1 MLGVHRAGVFRGLGK
16 GLRQLLLGAQLGP
29 GLAEIGDGFEFG
41 GRCRAAFGWLSRR
54 ARAVPDEGK
63 LDASRVCS
71 PR

>member
-41 GRCRAAFGWLSRR
+41 GRCRAAFRLAQPPCPGRS
-54 ARAVPDEGK
+54 G
-63 LDASRVCS
+63 
-71 PR
+71 